1 MVIFKK
7 NTYILYN
14 IIYKTINTEK
24 FGYMAIARE
33 TRNLLLIEYQNGV
46 NQKTIIGILL
56 DNNKIRYL

>member
-7 NTYILYN
+7 NTYILYY

-24 FGYMAIARE
+24 FGYMAIVRE

-46 NQKTIIGILL
+46 N
-56 DNNKIRYL
+56 